1 MQLGGGLAVNGG
13 LPFRAIIVISA
24 AGLAN
29 AQPNFFG
36 NANGQQ
42 PRKSARAVQ

>member
-13 LPFRAIIVISA
+13 LPFRAIVINA

-36 NANGQQ
+36 NANG
-42 PRKSARAVQ
+42 